1 LLGREASG
9 DLHDVDVVDYD
20 GDALDFLSKLA
31 SLAGFL
37 FEVG

>member
-1 LLGREASG
+1 MSG
-9 DLHDVDVVDYD
+9 DLRGVGVVDYHC
-20 GDALDFLSKLA
+20 DALDFLSKLA